1 MKKTYQTPE
10 TSVVKIKMETLLQAT
25 SRVSNVGDNSSSN
38 SGKEHYNDPTGQI
51 SGQDGGESLSKR
63 NNMWDGFDD

>member
-10 TSVVKIKMETLLQAT
+10 TSVIKIKMETFLLDT
-25 SRVSNVGDNSSSN
+25 SRVSNVGNSISPN
-38 SGKEHYNDPTGQI
+38 AGQEHYNDPTGQI

>member
-25 SRVSNVGDNSSSN
+25 SRVSNVGGNSSSN
-38 SGKEHYNDPTGQI
+38 SGKEHYNDLTGQI

>member
-10 TSVVKIKMETLLQAT
+10 TSVIKIKMETFLLDT
-25 SRVSNVGDNSSSN
+25 SRVSNVGNSTSPN
-38 SGKEHYNDPTGQI
+38 AGQEHYGDPTGQI

>member
-25 SRVSNVGDNSSSN
+25 SRVSWRDKVA
-38 SGKEHYNDPTGQI
+38 
-51 SGQDGGESLSKR
+51 
-63 NNMWDGFDD
+63 

>member
-10 TSVVKIKMETLLQAT
+10 TSVIKIKIETFLLDT
-25 SRVSNVGDNSSSN
+25 SRVSNVGGNSSSN

>member
-1 MKKTYQTPE
+1 
-10 TSVVKIKMETLLQAT
+10 METLLQAT
-25 SRVSNVGDNSSSN
+25 SRVSNVGGNSSSN

>member
-10 TSVVKIKMETLLQAT
+10 TSVIKIKMETFLLDT
-25 SRVSNVGDNSSSN
+25 SRVSNVGGNSSSN

-63 NNMWDGFDD
+63 TNMWDGFDD

>member
-10 TSVVKIKMETLLQAT
+10 TSVVKIKMETLLQVT
-25 SRVSNVGDNSSSN
+25 SRVSNVGGNSSSN
-38 SGKEHYNDPTGQI
+38 SSKEHYNDPTGQI